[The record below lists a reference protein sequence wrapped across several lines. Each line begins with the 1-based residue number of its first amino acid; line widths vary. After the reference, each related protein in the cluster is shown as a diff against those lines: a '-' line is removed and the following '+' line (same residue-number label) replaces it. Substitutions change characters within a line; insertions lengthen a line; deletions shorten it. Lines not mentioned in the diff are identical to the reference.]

1 MLDLIIIGAGPAGL
15 SACLYAS
22 RAGLDVLIF
31 DSAAPGG
38 KLNVTA
44 QIENYPGLKPTPG
57 PEIAFTMYESAL
69 SFGAKMEYGEV
80 LNIKDYGDYKEVV
93 TAKQTYQTKYVLI
106 ATGTKERQMNLE
118 KENELVGRGISYC
131 AVCDGPFFKNQEVA
145 VIGGGNSALEEA
157 MYLATLCKKV
167 HLIVRRD
174 VFRADKIIQDR
185 LLKSE
190 NIEVHFK
197 RKPVEILEEDN
208 KVKGLTT
215 DDGAEYEF
223 DVVVDCTGPWSKI
236 TGEMVGL
243 NVPIWHTKAE
253 AFFLCPPGKK
263 LDYTFPVLKYPEFY
277 ALRAGDNIFIC
288 KSHLSMDLNNP
299 MHAGQWDPDKLPATG
314 GTDDYFIDFLLDQLD
329 AKVPGIVDS
338 GLVSSWLS
346 YRAEPKDFWPVLGK
360 TPVEGYML
368 STGFGGNGV
377 IEVPAATR
385 DLAKLIMRD
394 ESTPLLENWA
404 FERLLED

>member
-80 LNIKDYGDYKEVV
+80 LDIKDCGDYKEVI

-197 RKPVEILEEDN
+197 RKPAEILEEDN

>member
-1 MLDLIIIGAGPAGL
+1 MCSSDLNQWIYRALTFLVISCPCALVISIPLSFFAGIGGASKEGVLVKGSNYLEALSEAKYIVFDKTGTLVVATNEEVEKVIKTGIALAKAAGYTGEYITDKDRIKEILPDISTENILGAGYTEDDGYFDGTMISNTYMKKAQKNGVTVKT
-15 SACLYAS
+15 
-22 RAGLDVLIF
+22 GVKVTDV
-31 DSAAPGG
+31 
-38 KLNVTA
+38 K
-44 QIENYPGLKPTPG
+44 
-57 PEIAFTMYESAL
+57 
-69 SFGAKMEYGEV
+69 
-80 LNIKDYGDYKEVV
+80 
-93 TAKQTYQTKYVLI
+93 
-106 ATGTKERQMNLE
+106 
-118 KENELVGRGISYC
+118 
-131 AVCDGPFFKNQEVA
+131 
-145 VIGGGNSALEEA
+145 
-157 MYLATLCKKV
+157 
-167 HLIVRRD
+167 IV
-174 VFRADKIIQDR
+174 
-185 LLKSE
+185 
-190 NIEVHFK
+190 
-197 RKPVEILEEDN
+197 DN

-288 KSHLSMDLNNP
+288 KSHLSMNLNKP
-299 MHAGQWDPDKLPATG
+299 KHAGQWDPDKLPATG